1 MNLNVHQRVHRRGLH
16 GHHQISRQ
24 RRHALIM
31 VRTAQ
36 IRVGI
41 WLLMLIAYPFSHA
54 LQHLYSLTTFITLL
68 SVGALLLTDWGQ
80 YAASSAE
87 LAAGDAH
94 HDAEATRATLE
105 TDTAQLDGDIAR
117 LAALQPGPDA
127 QKLATE
133 IRQRITGHA

>member
-1 MNLNVHQRVHRRGLH
+1 MKLNHRARHRGLH
-16 GHHQISRQ
+16 GNEHVDKQ
-24 RRHALIM
+24 RRHALLM

-54 LQHLYSLTTFITLL
+54 LQHLYSLTTFVTLL

-94 HDAEATRATLE
+94 HDAEATRSAVAVDYRE
-105 TDTAQLDGDIAR
+105 VESDIAR
-117 LAALQPGPDA
+117 LAALQPGPEAAALAA
-127 QKLATE
+127 QIRSKLTTNGA
-133 IRQRITGHA
+133 A

>member
-1 MNLNVHQRVHRRGLH
+1 MLRISARARHRGLH
-16 GHHQISRQ
+16 GKPHIDKQ

-36 IRVGI
+36 IRCAV
-41 WLLMLIAYPFSHA
+41 WLAMLLAYPFSHA
-54 LQHLYSLTTFITLL
+54 LQHLYALTTFVTLL

-94 HDAEATRATLE
+94 HDAEAARQTVAIDSRALE
-105 TDTAQLDGDIAR
+105 EDIAR
-117 LAALQPGPDA
+117 LAELQPGPEA
-127 QKLATE
+127 AALADE
-133 IRQRITGHA
+133 IRSKLSAA